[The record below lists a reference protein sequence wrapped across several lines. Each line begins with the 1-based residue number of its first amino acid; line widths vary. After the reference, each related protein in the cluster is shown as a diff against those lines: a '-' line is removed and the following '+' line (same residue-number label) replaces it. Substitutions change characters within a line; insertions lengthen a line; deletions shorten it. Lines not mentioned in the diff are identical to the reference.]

1 MDLVENN
8 RNISYKTL
16 SAYQWLW
23 QKQKTSTHF
32 HVDWI
37 IKSDDDIS
45 VNWPEFLAR
54 LDASEAQILEKTDN
68 ALVCHYVLHNRFP
81 IRNPYDKL

>member
-23 QKQKTSTHF
+23 QKQKTSPHF

-37 IKSDDDIS
+37 IKTDDVIS

-54 LDASEAQILEKTDN
+54 LDTSGAQFLEKADD
-68 ALVCHYVLHNRFP
+68 ALVCHVLHNRFP